1 MTVSTFAGS
10 IPVVLAMVAVSLVAI
25 TLGTRMIWVPTD
37 DVYLAEDPPGS
48 STGVRG
54 RVGRLIEQI
63 GRPLAP
69 VLAGLVQGKGR
80 DTLVRRINAAGRPD
94 GLDVDRFAA
103 KRAGVVT
110 LGLLVLVFYGLQG
123 HLPIAVISGLAIA
136 GSADLSLHRAAR
148 RRQDEIEQALPDLLD
163 VITVSI
169 TAGGAFRPTLAR
181 VTQRI
186 EGPLSEELTTAL
198 REMQLGTGR
207 RTALTQLRERNTS
220 PTLRQFVGA
229 VLQAEEL
236 GTSIAA
242 TLQSL
247 SDQMRRSAGQRAKQ
261 RADAVEKKIIVINA
275 ALFLPAMMIML
286 ITVSLLGFG
295 LGDALGR

>member
-1 MTVSTFAGS
+1 MSIPAAS
-10 IPVVLAMVAVSLVAI
+10 IPVMLALVIFSLVAI
-25 TLGTRMIWVPTD
+25 TLGMRMIWVPTD
-37 DVYLAEDPPGS
+37 DVYLAVDPEHT
-48 STGVRG
+48 STGLRG
-54 RVGRLIEQI
+54 RVGGMIERI

-69 VLAGLVQGKGR
+69 LLAGLVQGKAR
-80 DTLVRRINAAGRPD
+80 DRLARRIDAAGRPD
-94 GLDVDRFAA
+94 GVDVDRFAA

-110 LGLLVLVFYGLQG
+110 LGLLIIIFYSLQG
-123 HLPIAVISGLAIA
+123 HIPIAVISGVAIA
-136 GSADLSLHRAAR
+136 GSADLSLYLGAK
-148 RRQDEIEQALPDLLD
+148 RRQEEIERALPDLLD

-169 TAGGAFRPTLAR
+169 MAGGAFRPTLAR
-181 VTQRI
+181 VSQRL

-207 RTALTQLRERNTS
+207 RTAFTQLRERNTS

-261 RADAVEKKIIVINA
+261 RADAVEKKIIVVNA

-295 LGDALGR
+295 LGDALRR

>member
-1 MTVSTFAGS
+1 MSL
-10 IPVVLAMVAVSLVAI
+10 PAVSVPVMLALVAFGLI
-25 TLGTRMIWVPTD
+25 AMTLGIRMVWVPTD
-37 DVYLAEDPPGS
+37 DVYLASDPHRS
-48 STGVRG
+48 STGLRG
-54 RVGRLIEQI
+54 RVGGLIERI
-63 GRPLAP
+63 GLPLAP
-69 VLAGLVQGKGR
+69 LLAGLAQGKAR
-80 DTLVRRINAAGRPD
+80 ERLVRRIDAAGRPD
-94 GLDVDRFAA
+94 NIDVDRFAA

-110 LGLLVLVFYGLQG
+110 LGLLIMVFYSLQG
-123 HLPIAVISGLAIA
+123 SIPIAVICGVAIA
-136 GSADLSLHRAAR
+136 GSADLSLYLGAQ
-148 RRQDEIEQALPDLLD
+148 RRQDEIERALPDLLD

-169 TAGGAFRPTLAR
+169 MAGSSFRPTLAR
-181 VTQRI
+181 VSQRLD
-186 EGPLSEELTTAL
+186 GPLSEELTTAL

-207 RTALTQLRERNTS
+207 RTAFTQLRDRNTS

-236 GTSIAA
+236 GTSIAT

-295 LGDALGR
+295 LGDALQR